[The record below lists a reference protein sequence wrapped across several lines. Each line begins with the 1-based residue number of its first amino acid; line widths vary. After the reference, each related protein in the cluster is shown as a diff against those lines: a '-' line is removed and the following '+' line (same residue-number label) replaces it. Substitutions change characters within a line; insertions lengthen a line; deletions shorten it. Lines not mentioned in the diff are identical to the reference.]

1 MYMITVLEVIL
12 RLFRNPKNSTS
23 RAWKE
28 KLRITQAK
36 DHSGKINVLFLSAK
50 TKSKSG
56 QNYIADMLGIG
67 LTNGNVPKADT
78 RESSSSA
85 LHQCNIISYNI
96 LNTSGTREPCETSD
110 TSLTIETSETSDA
123 SQTLM
128 VMCPKQTPVSL
139 LPLHCTSA
147 L

>member
-1 MYMITVLEVIL
+1 
-12 RLFRNPKNSTS
+12 
-23 RAWKE
+23 
-28 KLRITQAK
+28 
-36 DHSGKINVLFLSAK
+36 
-50 TKSKSG
+50 
-56 QNYIADMLGIG
+56 MLGIG

-139 LPLHCTSA
+139 LPLHCTSGQCTIISYNA
-147 L
+147 LKTSRARGPRETSKTSDTNED